1 MRWALIIAIIVPLA
15 ATGCQYPFE
24 FRTQEEIRDEV
35 LDRDPLFA
43 SLLDK
48 KSGIDEKIKGLREE
62 ISIKKGEI
70 NSKVLVLKQEL
81 NVFRQQTDSRIKEL
95 DAQLSPYRE
104 ELKQKIQ
111 ELVIELKLKESSAS
125 AANKMALKLEK
136 IVEQGSTSE
145 SLAKEAP
152 KWQNKIT
159 SLRSQI
165 QELETE
171 LASIRQKINLIRLKL
186 RLLK

>member
-1 MRWALIIAIIVPLA
+1 MRWALIIAIIVPLVA
-15 ATGCQYPFE
+15 MGCQYPFE
-24 FRTQEEIRDEV
+24 FRTQKEIRDEV

-62 ISIKKGEI
+62 LGIKKGEI

-81 NVFRQQTDSRIKEL
+81 SFSRQQTDSRIKEL
-95 DAQLSPYRE
+95 DAQLTPYRE

-111 ELVIELKLKESSAS
+111 ELVIELKLKESSVS

-136 IVEQGSTSE
+136 MVAQGSTSE

-152 KWQNKIT
+152 KWQNKIA

-165 QELETE
+165 QELETGIV
-171 LASIRQKINLIRLKL
+171 SIREKIRLIRLKL